1 MERAES
7 GEEKQAEQR
16 TRRRRRGGTVAVRPR
31 KSGQR
36 AFLGR
41 TFQKVYFKNRESL
54 NSRNMELPESDV
66 RTCGLHPK
74 TEQEDMVIYIQEDLI
89 RVRLV
94 EREKPKLTGKKLVD
108 LVS

>member
-1 MERAES
+1 
-7 GEEKQAEQR
+7 
-16 TRRRRRGGTVAVRPR
+16 
-31 KSGQR
+31 
-36 AFLGR
+36 
-41 TFQKVYFKNRESL
+41 
-54 NSRNMELPESDV
+54 MELPESDV